1 MSDSR
6 ASGAARYVIM
16 GVSGAGKSVVG
27 ERFAQALDLPFLEG
41 DELHP
46 AENVARMSAGIP
58 LTDDDRQGWLETIAA
73 RIREARDRQQG
84 VVVACSAL
92 KRRYRD
98 VLRTGD
104 PDVLFIYLAGS
115 RPLLAERLEH
125 RAGHFMPAT
134 LLASQFEALEEPDA
148 DERAWIVDV
157 SPPVDVI
164 VARLVARVHAA
175 QIVRDQASRSR

>member
-1 MSDSR
+1 MTGVHASDTR
-6 ASGAARYVIM
+6 RYVIM

-27 ERFAQALDLPFLEG
+27 ERFAHALDVPFVEG
-41 DELHP
+41 DALHP

-58 LTDDDRQGWLETIAA
+58 LSDDDRQGWLETIAA

-84 VVVACSAL
+84 LVVACSAL

-98 VLRTGD
+98 VLRRGD
-104 PDVLFIYLAGS
+104 PDLCFIHLAGPP
-115 RPLLAERLEH
+115 PLLVERLEH
-125 RAGHFMPAT
+125 RTGHFMPAA
-134 LLASQFEALEEPDA
+134 LLASQYEALEEPEA

-164 VARLVARVHAA
+164 VARLVARAHAA
-175 QIVRDQASRSR
+175 QISEGLESPP